1 MACRQWKFHQ
11 NLGGSL
17 AATTIVLP
25 NDLSIKQASSRVLG
39 GVNQD
44 KLIWHFTKNGNL
56 SVGST
61 YHLIRDQTL
70 NSTNTASGSHAS
82 RSLSW
87 KRLWKLKV
95 PRKIKVFQWKVC
107 QNILPTTSKLKTRG
121 INLDESNLELLA
133 IELLRPDEPFAKWIH
148 LLLMM
153 PPSEDSHPLEYLECE
168 EW

>member
-1 MACRQWKFHQ
+1 MISQSNKHPQEFLVECLINKDTNSWNHILLEHLFWKDEVQLIQRIPLGDCR
-11 NLGGSL
+11 
-17 AATTIVLP
+17 
-25 NDLSIKQASSRVLG
+25 
-39 GVNQD
+39 NQD

-121 INLDESNLELLA
+121 INLDEVCSFCSAPEEDL
-133 IELLRPDEPFAKWIH
+133 KH
-148 LLLMM
+148 LFVTCSMAVQ
-153 PPSEDSHPLEYLECE
+153 S
-168 EW
+168 